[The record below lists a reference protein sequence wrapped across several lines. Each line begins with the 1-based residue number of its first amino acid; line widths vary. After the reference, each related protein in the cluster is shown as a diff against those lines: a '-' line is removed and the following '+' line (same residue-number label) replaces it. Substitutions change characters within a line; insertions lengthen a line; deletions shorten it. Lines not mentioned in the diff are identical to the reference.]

1 MYNFKPSSLD
11 CAQFDFD
18 LLFDLLIDLFLFSSF
33 SYLNNLSES
42 VVGYCVCPELLV
54 QCKWR
59 FSLSISIDHLFR
71 VLYCVLR
78 RLLRIQELC
87 LTKYF
92 PKPSAPTACWLQDTY
107 REAQGMQ
114 RWAAIGWTAAYQD
127 LEYWQ
132 GKKIRLKEKLLLQ
145 SFIKHK
151 LL

>member
-1 MYNFKPSSLD
+1 MLFNCWFKDVEQSSTTRQTAAPLTFLKGS
-11 CAQFDFD
+11 CKQARWKVKQVTA
-18 LLFDLLIDLFLFSSF
+18 LLKQRILAVL
-33 SYLNNLSES
+33 
-42 VVGYCVCPELLV
+42 
-54 QCKWR
+54 W

-71 VLYCVLR
+71 VVYCVLR

>member
-11 CAQFDFD
+11 CAQFDFG

-42 VVGYCVCPELLV
+42 IVGYCVCPELLV

-59 FSLSISIDHLFR
+59 FLLSISIEHLFR

-78 RLLRIQELC
+78 RLIRIQD
-87 LTKYF
+87 
-92 PKPSAPTACWLQDTY
+92 SAWPNIFLNLLHQQPADCRIL
-107 REAQGMQ
+107 
-114 RWAAIGWTAAYQD
+114 I
-127 LEYWQ
+127 
-132 GKKIRLKEKLLLQ
+132 EKLKACNDEQLLVELQ
-145 SFIKHK
+145 HIKTWNIGKVRRLGWRRSYSFS